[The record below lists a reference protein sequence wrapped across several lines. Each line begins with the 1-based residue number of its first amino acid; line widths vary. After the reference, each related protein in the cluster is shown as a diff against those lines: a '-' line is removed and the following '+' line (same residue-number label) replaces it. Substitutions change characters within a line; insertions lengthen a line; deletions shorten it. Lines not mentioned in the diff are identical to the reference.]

1 MKRILSLL
9 MAIIMLSMCLGL
21 IACDDGER
29 KILINGENLAEYTV
43 VIPEECDKVTQ
54 YASENFIFLVKEAL
68 GLELPVV
75 TDAASPVEK
84 EILIGETNRP
94 ESKTNVE
101 LKNGEYLLFVSGKKI
116 VMKGYGIYVGG
127 ACGDFVNKY
136 IKPQL
141 NTDSSKIKIDSLS
154 DKPVAYEFKFASS
167 YRNVILMIGDGMG
180 KQHVKMAEVN
190 GLGEF
195 AGRSFPNN
203 GSVTTASLSV
213 LEEEIGWTDSAASA
227 TAMATGYKTYNAYL
241 GIGGDGA
248 TLLNV
253 RELARSKGAKTA
265 VITTDVITGATPS
278 GFLCHHNNR
287 RDTEILQGQIDE
299 ITASNGI
306 DYIKGSVKDDLTKET
321 KSALE
326 TVSANDSQFFI
337 MIEEAY
343 IDKHSE
349 AHEYINTIKA
359 VKRFND
365 SVIYAAEFVL
375 CHPDTALIVTA
386 DHETGQLTPNMNMG
400 SKYEFKTYHHTNLN
414 VPIFAM
420 GPGTDIFNDTIVDNT
435 DIAKFTALAYSNEA
449 FGDSKD
455 Y

>member
-1 MKRILSLL
+1 MKRFLSLL
-9 MAIIMLSMCLGL
+9 MAIVMLSMCFGL
-21 IACDDGER
+21 VACDDGER

-43 VIPEECDKVTQ
+43 VIPEGCDTITQ

-68 GLELPVV
+68 GIELPVV
-75 TDAASPVEK
+75 TDATSPTEK

-94 ESKTNVE
+94 ESKTAVE
-101 LKNGEYLLFVSGKKI
+101 LKNGEYLLFTSGEKI

-127 ACGDFVNKY
+127 ACGDFVNIH
-136 IKPQL
+136 IKPKL
-141 NTDSSKIKIDSLS
+141 NTNSNKIKIDSLP
-154 DKPVAYEFKFASS
+154 DKPVACEFKFTSS
-167 YRNVILMIGDGMG
+167 YKNVILMIGDGMG
-180 KQHVKMAEVN
+180 KQHIKMAEVN

-195 AGRSFPNN
+195 VGRSFPYN

-213 LEEEIGWTDSAASA
+213 LEEEIGWTDSAAAA
-227 TAMATGYKTYNAYL
+227 TAMATGHKTYNAYL
-241 GIGGDGA
+241 GLDGNGD

-265 VITTDVITGATPS
+265 VVTTDVITGGTPA

-287 RDTEILQGQIDE
+287 RDTEILQSQIDE
-299 ITASNGI
+299 IIANNGI
-306 DYIKGSVKDDLTKET
+306 DYIKGSVGNDLTKET

-326 TVSANDSQFFI
+326 TISAEDSQFFI

-343 IDKHSE
+343 IDKYSE
-349 AHEYINTIKA
+349 AHEYINTINA

-365 SVIYAAEFVL
+365 SIIYAAEFVL

-386 DHETGQLTPNMNMG
+386 DHETGQLTPNLNMG

-414 VPIFAM
+414 VSVFAM
-420 GPGTDIFNDTIVDNT
+420 GPGTEIFNGTTVDNT